1 MSVWLLELVNF
12 DLCVR
17 EKITV
22 MQFAAGIMNEGTSEI
37 YRASGSLEFTE
48 AGWKEFGHIS
58 RVRKTVYL
66 KVEAL
71 KGT

>member
-1 MSVWLLELVNF
+1 M
-12 DLCVR
+12 
-17 EKITV
+17 
-22 MQFAAGIMNEGTSEI
+22 MQFAAGIMNEGTSDI

-71 KGT
+71 KGTYGL